1 MAGIHGIE
9 QLKLIAAKRYCFL
22 IFDMEEEMELKQMYR
37 EIVNEHNLHPTHKR
51 DIESPTMVLEG
62 VNPSC
67 GDDINLQLKVDEN
80 GIITDGSFN
89 GSGCAVSQASADMM
103 LDLVIGKPKE
113 EALKLAEIF
122 NKMIRGDV
130 SEEEME
136 ELDEAAALKDISHM
150 PARVKCALL
159 GWRTLDEIFDKKK

>member
-1 MAGIHGIE
+1 
-9 QLKLIAAKRYCFL
+9 
-22 IFDMEEEMELKQMYR
+22 MELKQMYR

-51 DIESPTMVLEG
+51 DIENPTMVLEG